1 MGETTD
7 QIERHISEQRNE
19 LGDNIHELQQKV
31 KTAFDWRAQV
41 QERPGT
47 MLAIAAGGGLLLSLL
62 FGGKSSSRQ
71 SSASIPLDSR
81 PLDYVSTRTYNSR
94 SSDWDNHTA
103 SSTWANIRGAA
114 LAVAGTK
121 LGSML
126 EEFLPGFQEQYRKKT
141 QEKRSTTSRPN
152 GPESVWGK
160 AAGNA
165 TDYQS

>member
-7 QIERHISEQRNE
+7 QIERHISEQRHE

-41 QERPGT
+41 QEHPGT
-47 MLAIAAGGGLLLSLL
+47 MLAVAAGGGLLLSLL
-62 FGGKSSSRQ
+62 FGGRSSSRP
-71 SSASIPLDSR
+71 SRELIPPDSR

-94 SSDWDNHTA
+94 SSDWDQGVP
-103 SSTWANIRGAA
+103 STWSHIRGAA

-121 LGSML
+121 LGAML
-126 EEFLPGFQEQYRKKT
+126 EEFLPGFQEQYRKRT
-141 QEKRSTTSRPN
+141 QERRSPTSRPN

>member
-7 QIERHISEQRNE
+7 QIERHISETRDE

-47 MLAIAAGGGLLLSLL
+47 MLAVAAGGGLLLSLL
-62 FGGKSSSRQ
+62 FGGRSSSR
-71 SSASIPLDSR
+71 SSRPVIPPDPR

-94 SSDWDNHTA
+94 SSDWDNQATP
-103 SSTWANIRGAA
+103 STWSHIRGAA

-121 LGSML
+121 LGAML

-141 QEKRSTTSRPN
+141 QDRRSPTPRPN

>member
-1 MGETTD
+1 MGETTN

-47 MLAIAAGGGLLLSLL
+47 VLAVAFGGGLLLSLL
-62 FGGKSSSRQ
+62 FGGKSSSRP
-71 SSASIPLDSR
+71 SRRLVDPDSR
-81 PLDYVSTRTYNSR
+81 PLDYGSSRTYNSR
-94 SSDWDNHTA
+94 SSDWDSQGA
-103 SSTWANIRGAA
+103 SSTWDHIRGAA

-121 LGSML
+121 LGSVL

-141 QEKRSTTSRPN
+141 QDKRPAASRPN
-152 GPESVWGK
+152 GPDSAWGK
-160 AAGNA
+160 TPGNV

>member
-7 QIERHISEQRNE
+7 QIERHISETRNE

-47 MLAIAAGGGLLLSLL
+47 MLAIAAGGGLLLSFL
-62 FGGKSSSRQ
+62 FGGRSSSRSVNPESRALEY
-71 SSASIPLDSR
+71 SSSR
-81 PLDYVSTRTYNSR
+81 AYNSR
-94 SSDWDNHTA
+94 SSDWDSQGA
-103 SSTWANIRGAA
+103 PSTWTHIRDAA

-121 LGSML
+121 LGAML

-141 QEKRSTTSRPN
+141 QERRPSISRPN

-160 AAGNA
+160 AAGNV